1 MGTSFQS
8 TLLYRIVNH
17 LTIAV
22 QRISNIIYFFS
33 IGPLAQLAERFYGI
47 EEVIGSNPVWSTK
60 KN

>member
-22 QRISNIIYFFS
+22 QRISNIIYFLK

-47 EEVIGSNPVWSTK
+47 EEVIGSNPIWSTVK
-60 KN
+60 